1 MQNKPA
7 YMRTMIIIYEN
18 VPTQEL
24 EEKIIAFLKQEHI
37 DVKRIFISSQNM
49 LTFPGLIINGMSRE
63 VMCMDKKLP
72 LTRLEYDLL
81 LVLAS
86 CEGKVFSKEE
96 LFAAV
101 WGKNCEDTLKVVAN
115 TISNLRKKMGKSTGC
130 RYYIQTVH
138 GGYAFSVQ

>member
-86 CEGKVFSKEE
+86 CEGKVFSKGE

-101 WGKNCEDTLKVVAN
+101 WGENCEDTLKVVAN

-130 RYYIQTVH
+130 RSYIQTVH

>member
-1 MQNKPA
+1 MQSKPA
-7 YMRTMIIIYEN
+7 YIRTMIIIYEN
-18 VPTQEL
+18 VPTEEL

-63 VMCMDKKLP
+63 VMYMDRKLP

-81 LVLAS
+81 VVLAS

-101 WGKNCEDTLKVVAN
+101 WGENCEDTLKVVAN
-115 TISNLRKKMGKSTGC
+115 TISNLRKKMGKSAGC
-130 RYYIQTVH
+130 RSYIQTVH
-138 GGYAFSVQ
+138 GGYAFSVP